1 MFLISS
7 FVLDRVPFR
16 SFPSVNSPSFFFQF
30 FVFDLLQLFQYLDL
44 SLHCTQ
50 LHSWSHSHSPV
61 STSNRVDPF
70 NYFHLNLLYFVLN
83 YHCCSID
90 PHTFILDRNSIYNIL
105 CLC

>member
-70 NYFHLNLLYFVLN
+70 NYFHLNLHKIGAIFCFELPLLFYRSTYVHFG
-83 YHCCSID
+83 
-90 PHTFILDRNSIYNIL
+90 
-105 CLC
+105 